1 MSFTDFQLMRAHQL
15 DCRTDRRLEE
25 IVEFAV
31 QAGFEATELDVRG
44 HIKTPDNVASGGNGS
59 RSRSWCTGDRLFLT
73 LAWTDFGQTSK
84 LK

>member
-1 MSFTDFQLMRAHQL
+1 MREARRQGVVSFTDFQLMRAHQL

-44 HIKTPDNVASGGNGS
+44 HIKTPDNVASAVAMARGRGHGAPAIAS
-59 RSRSWCTGDRLFLT
+59 F
-73 LAWTDFGQTSK
+73 
-84 LK
+84 